1 MYCKHVVYQ
10 NLTHGQFLF
19 QKSTLHV
26 RLSKFK
32 TNIRNKSCEILKI
45 RKTKR
50 TGKIR
55 ILITY
60 IKMEEIDQK
69 PPQFHEMNLDDRIL
83 KAIAKLGWC
92 EPTLI
97 QQKAIPFI
105 LDGKDVLAKGRT
117 GSGKTG
123 AFAIPVIQ
131 KILDGKKSASE
142 QSVKALLLAPSR
154 ELAGNHF

>member
-1 MYCKHVVYQ
+1 
-10 NLTHGQFLF
+10 
-19 QKSTLHV
+19 
-26 RLSKFK
+26 
-32 TNIRNKSCEILKI
+32 
-45 RKTKR
+45 
-50 TGKIR
+50 
-55 ILITY
+55 
-60 IKMEEIDQK
+60 MEEIDQK

-131 KILDGKKSASE
+131 KILDGKPSIVEALPDVKHVVLIESDEEELLKGIFCHITPKRHIKLSKSHPIT
-142 QSVKALLLAPSR
+142 VKSMYIVSKMCHER
-154 ELAGNHF
+154 ELN

>member
-1 MYCKHVVYQ
+1 
-10 NLTHGQFLF
+10 
-19 QKSTLHV
+19 
-26 RLSKFK
+26 
-32 TNIRNKSCEILKI
+32 
-45 RKTKR
+45 
-50 TGKIR
+50 
-55 ILITY
+55 
-60 IKMEEIDQK
+60 MEEVDQK

-105 LDGKDVLAKGRT
+105 LEGKDVLAKGRT

-131 KILDGKKSASE
+131 KVLDCKKTASE

-154 ELAGNHF
+154 ELAGKYLHKVFRIPGLFRRCLQIIYN

>member
-1 MYCKHVVYQ
+1 
-10 NLTHGQFLF
+10 
-19 QKSTLHV
+19 
-26 RLSKFK
+26 
-32 TNIRNKSCEILKI
+32 
-45 RKTKR
+45 
-50 TGKIR
+50 
-55 ILITY
+55 
-60 IKMEEIDQK
+60 MEEIDQK

-105 LDGKDVLAKGRT
+105 LEGKDVLAKGRT

-154 ELAGNHF
+154 ELAGQINQAIIDLTRSCGRVVRSVDVSATGVDIEAQKQVLIGNENFCFKILLLEGETCID

>member
-1 MYCKHVVYQ
+1 
-10 NLTHGQFLF
+10 
-19 QKSTLHV
+19 
-26 RLSKFK
+26 
-32 TNIRNKSCEILKI
+32 
-45 RKTKR
+45 
-50 TGKIR
+50 
-55 ILITY
+55 
-60 IKMEEIDQK
+60 MEEIDQK

-154 ELAGNHF
+154 ELAGNQNYLLHTPAQYILQLL

>member
-1 MYCKHVVYQ
+1 
-10 NLTHGQFLF
+10 
-19 QKSTLHV
+19 
-26 RLSKFK
+26 
-32 TNIRNKSCEILKI
+32 
-45 RKTKR
+45 
-50 TGKIR
+50 
-55 ILITY
+55 
-60 IKMEEIDQK
+60 MEEIDQK

-105 LDGKDVLAKGRT
+105 LEGKDVLAKGRT

-154 ELAGNHF
+154 ELAGKNWIPYFLVQEIFQLVFYTKKGIMSL